1 MNFVERLGR
10 IDNRI
15 IYTVLIIVLIWPL
28 ANPLGLPVSVGANTR
43 RTYEAI
49 DALEAGDVVLFW
61 AGYSASGAGDVQPQA
76 VAIARHLFQQGVK
89 IIFLS
94 DVVEGPM
101 LVENVITN
109 IPEITNQTY
118 GVDWVNLGYLAGGEN
133 GISAAAKGLKEAYPL
148 DFRGTPTESIPLL
161 ENIETAGDVDMTVFF
176 TTQNSDMYVRQVY
189 PYGKPLIGGL
199 INTIVPQAEPYV
211 NSGQLTGILA
221 GLRGGAEYELLMKQP
236 SLGLAAMDAQSIG
249 HLLFILL
256 IAMANLAYF
265 AQRNRLARKV
275 GE

>member
-1 MNFVERLGR
+1 MSIMEKLGR
-10 IDNRI
+10 IDSRI
-15 IYTVLIIVLIWPL
+15 IYTLLIIVLIWPL
-28 ANPLGLPVSVGANTR
+28 ANPLGLPVSVGDYTR
-43 RTYEAI
+43 KTFAAI
-49 DALEAGDVVLFW
+49 DALEDGNVVLFW

-76 VAIARHLFQQGVK
+76 VAIARHLMQKNVK

-101 LVENVITN
+101 IVENVLTN
-109 IPEITNQTY
+109 IPEIQSKVY
-118 GVDWVNLGYLAGGEN
+118 GQDWVNLGYLAGGET

-148 DFRGTPTESIPLL
+148 DFRQNPSESLPLL
-161 ENIETAGDVDMTVFF
+161 ENINTAGDVDMTVFF

-211 NSGQLTGILA
+211 NSGQLAGILA

-236 SLGLAAMDAQSIG
+236 ALGLAAMDAQSIG
-249 HLLFILL
+249 HLLFIFF
-256 IAMANLAYF
+256 IALANLAHF
-265 AQRNRLARKV
+265 TQRGKAARRA
-275 GE
+275 GA

>member
-1 MNFVERLGR
+1 
-10 IDNRI
+10 
-15 IYTVLIIVLIWPL
+15 
-28 ANPLGLPVSVGANTR
+28 
-43 RTYEAI
+43 
-49 DALEAGDVVLFW
+49 
-61 AGYSASGAGDVQPQA
+61 
-76 VAIARHLFQQGVK
+76 
-89 IIFLS
+89 
-94 DVVEGPM
+94 M